1 MSRPAA
7 AALTNKLLQSL
18 HHNPA
23 LPAHTFYFLASVA
36 FSALNRPD
44 EIPRVW
50 NYALEHAA
58 IPGSA
63 EEAYVRWELADQG
76 LAAAAAGEGGAGQR
90 TKEVVNGGQRESAL
104 VIHRKIR
111 EALLKSVVICGL
123 PVTINALTALSTATP
138 PHLHHHA
145 LPPATTRRAALTAP
159 PGPLLARGSAFF
171 STLYGKVTSLVMG
184 NMVHAYDDLG
194 AVAELLYAHVLSNT
208 DVLGARD
215 TSLLVV
221 AGLVPQR
228 VEPQLR
234 GHLKGALANG
244 ATQPQVDAVVAL
256 AEECCWVAGRGGG
269 GDQGRADVWVPGRD
283 GGAKL

>member
-7 AALTNKLLQSL
+7 ALATHKLLRAF

-23 LPAHTFYFLASVA
+23 LPRHTFYFLASVA

-50 NYALEHAA
+50 RYALENVA

-63 EEAYVRWELADQG
+63 EEDYVRRELA
-76 LAAAAAGEGGAGQR
+76 AGGAGKR
-90 TKEVVNGGQRESAL
+90 GEEEEEEGRESAL

-138 PHLHHHA
+138 PHLH
-145 LPPATTRRAALTAP
+145 LPSPTSRRAALASP
-159 PGPLLARGSAFF
+159 PHPLLARGNALF
-171 STLYGKVTSLVMG
+171 STLYGKVTPRVMG
-184 NMVHAYDDLG
+184 SMVHAYDDLG
-194 AVAELLYAHVLSNT
+194 VVAELLYAHVLSNT
-208 DVLGARD
+208 AVLGARD

-221 AGLVPQR
+221 AGLVPQD
-228 VEPQLR
+228 VDPQLR
-234 GHLKGALANG
+234 GHVKGAVTNG
-244 ATQPQVDAVVAL
+244 ATERQVAAVRGL
-256 AEECCWVAGRGGG
+256 AEECCRVAGRG
-269 GDQGRADVWVPGRD
+269 VP
-283 GGAKL
+283 GAKL